1 MARWL
6 TDDPQD
12 VWPNAD
18 PKRATR
24 WVMRAEALIAQRFPT
39 LEERVTLGTLN
50 PVVVAGVV
58 EDMVTRVLDREARDK
73 VDKVSYPE
81 VTVEWETGGGL
92 SKEST
97 LYLTSDEYALLSDG
111 PTGGVFSITPSAK
124 VVPQEPWL

>member
-12 VWPNAD
+12 VWPTAD
-18 PKRATR
+18 SKRATR

-73 VDKVSYPE
+73 VDKLSYPE

-97 LYLTSDEYALLSDG
+97 LYLTSDEYTLLSDG
-111 PTGGVFSITPSAK
+111 PAGGMLSITPSANI
-124 VVPQEPWL
+124 VPQEPWL